1 MEYPAGY
8 LITFT
13 TYGERL
19 HGDHRGSV
27 ERIRHLGAPRELEP
41 DPDRLAHE
49 TRWLRGPRQGL
60 DYGRRAII
68 ADAIAG
74 VCEVKGWGLYAVNV
88 RTNHVHVVV
97 RAEETPEKVMNL
109 FKIWASRRV
118 REANL
123 LEPDQK
129 LWTRHGSTRYLRDE
143 QDVVDA
149 VSYVLEGQGKD
160 LGGTR
165 SRPIEE

>member
-1 MEYPAGY
+1 M
-8 LITFT
+8 
-13 TYGERL
+13 
-19 HGDHRGSV
+19 
-27 ERIRHLGAPRELEP
+27 
-41 DPDRLAHE
+41 
-49 TRWLRGPRQGL
+49 
-60 DYGRRAII
+60 
-68 ADAIAG
+68 
-74 VCEVKGWGLYAVNV
+74 KGWGLYAVNV
-88 RTNHVHVVV
+88 GTNHVHVVV